1 MTENCMEERGGDPG
15 MYREPDDVLNRIAVL
30 SRTFLWQVDTSG
42 IYTFVSDAV
51 ESILGYR
58 PEELVG
64 AVRFYDLHPDGG
76 RDEFRETAFGAFSR
90 KEPFR
95 SVQRAIADAMAISAT
110 LAGVVKVVRREL
122 GELMDARNFL
132 IAEYDDSTKML
143 FAQPSLSSDEKEL
156 VTRWSGEKSLTGMV
170 IRNRHAMRFSKEEIR
185 WLADQGAIDLVGARA
200 EAWLGV
206 PLQNRESVFGAIIV
220 QSYDDPAAYDDGS
233 MEVLQVVADQL
244 SVYIEKK
251 RMEDRLR
258 ESEARYSAIV
268 ENSPLGIML
277 QDADGIVVYANPA
290 LAGMLGVSPE
300 AIEGRPYLDFVHPDD
315 REESRRRIDGNL
327 ADGLRIPLR
336 EHRYFHPD
344 GREITV

>member
-1 MTENCMEERGGDPG
+1 MTDRRLARPIFRSTVRMVPTENDRSGAKVETGQSAARASERGVEYSMTENCMEDRGGDSG
-15 MYREPDDVLNRIAVL
+15 IFREPDDVLNRIAVL

-64 AVRFYDLHPDGG
+64 AVHFYDLHPDDG

-110 LAGVVKVVRREL
+110 LAGVVKVIRREL

-132 IAEYDDSTKML
+132 IAEYDDSTKTL

-156 VTRWSGEKSLTGMV
+156 LTRWSGEKSLTGMV

-185 WLADQGAIDLVGARA
+185 WLADEGAIDLVGARA
-200 EAWLGV
+200 EAWIGV
-206 PLQNRESVFGAIIV
+206 AW
-220 QSYDDPAAYDDGS
+220 
-233 MEVLQVVADQL
+233 
-244 SVYIEKK
+244 
-251 RMEDRLR
+251 
-258 ESEARYSAIV
+258 
-268 ENSPLGIML
+268 
-277 QDADGIVVYANPA
+277 
-290 LAGMLGVSPE
+290 
-300 AIEGRPYLDFVHPDD
+300 
-315 REESRRRIDGNL
+315 SRRST
-327 ADGLRIPLR
+327 
-336 EHRYFHPD
+336 RYMLFPS
-344 GREITV
+344 RAVICFV